1 MIHRLHMVF
10 VLRKLFSP
18 LLNLFEKGDEPFHH
32 RPMNRKIL
40 FVLSLLFNGL
50 ATAILMLSSAGNWDF
65 VFPVVIFYSV
75 GAVGFIIATLGND
88 RAVAKIWG
96 NK

>member
-1 MIHRLHMVF
+1 MRS
-10 VLRKLFSP
+10 VLRRFFSP
-18 LLNLFEKGDEPFHH
+18 LLNIFEKGNAPFHH

-40 FVLSLLFNGL
+40 LALSLLFSGL
-50 ATAILMLSSAGNWDF
+50 ATVILMLSPAGNWDF
-65 VFPVVIFYSV
+65 LFPVVVFYSV
-75 GAVGFIIATLGND
+75 GIVGFIIATLGND

>member
-1 MIHRLHMVF
+1 MLS

-18 LLNLFEKGDEPFHH
+18 LLNLFEKGDDPFHH
-32 RPMNRKIL
+32 RPMNRK
-40 FVLSLLFNGL
+40 VLLALSIFFSAL
-50 ATAILMLSSAGNWDF
+50 ATAILIISPAENWDF
-65 VFPVVIFYSV
+65 IFPVIVFYSV
-75 GAVGFIIATLGND
+75 GVVGFIIATLGND

>member
-1 MIHRLHMVF
+1 MLS

-32 RPMNRKIL
+32 RPMNRKVL
-40 FVLSLLFNGL
+40 LVLSLLFSGL
-50 ATAILMLSSAGNWDF
+50 ATAILILSPAENWDF
-65 VFPVVIFYSV
+65 VFPVIVFYSV
-75 GAVGFIIATLGND
+75 GIVGFIIATLGND

>member
-1 MIHRLHMVF
+1 MVF

-18 LLNLFEKGDEPFHH
+18 LLNLFERGDELFHH

-40 FVLSLLFNGL
+40 FVLSVLFNGL
-50 ATAILMLSSAGNWDF
+50 ATAILIISPRGNWGF
-65 VFPVVIFYSV
+65 VFPVVVFYSV
-75 GAVGFIIATLGND
+75 GMVGFIIATLGND

-96 NK
+96 K